1 MSPLAIRAREPADSA
16 DLTAL
21 FNCPGVIAGTLQLPL
36 RSEAL
41 RREQATTTTP
51 DDHHLV
57 AVLDGTVIGALGLHV
72 ERTPRRRHCASIGM
86 AVHDN
91 YQSRGAGRALLAA
104 ALDLADN
111 WLGLGRLELT
121 VFTDNAPAVHL
132 YDAHGFVI
140 EGTHRGYAFR
150 NGGLTDA
157 YSMARLAPRLGHDQ

>member
-1 MSPLAIRAREPADSA
+1 MCPLVVRAREPSDST

-36 RSEAL
+36 RSEAS
-41 RREQATTTTP
+41 RRDQAAHTTP

-57 AVLDGTVIGALGLHV
+57 AVLDGTAIGALGLHV
-72 ERTPRRRHCASIGM
+72 ERAPRRRHCAGIGM

-91 YQSRGAGRALLAA
+91 YQLRGAGRALLIA

-111 WLGLGRLELT
+111 WLGLRRLELS

-132 YDAHGFVI
+132 YEAHGFVI
-140 EGTHRGYAFR
+140 EGTHRAFAFR
-150 NGGLTDA
+150 NGRLTDA
-157 YSMARLAPRLGHDQ
+157 YSMARLTPDDYRG